1 MLGLDVIF
9 ARRYMNVEFDV
20 WFSMLGFF
28 DAPYVETFYVKFSM
42 YDTSKILRMSLSVIE
57 AYDQNFTGQYLQL
70 WKYRAIL
77 KII

>member
-28 DAPYVETFYVKFSM
+28 DAPYVETFYVKFST
-42 YDTSKILRMSLSVIE
+42 YGTSKILRMSLSVIE
-57 AYDQNFTGQYLQL
+57 AYDQQSYIALCIMGKIL
-70 WKYRAIL
+70 WPIL
-77 KII
+77 